1 MRSDRAIPPSGQT
14 DGVDAYVDT
23 VQVRGSARPR
33 PSRARGHTLEIATVL
48 CVALIAATGWAVL
61 AADWV
66 QGGGGAIVVATL
78 SVIEAALLAQ
88 AHAPRIATAL
98 AAPFLALAAIVPTTL
113 AAMPRLPGQTT
124 GAVAG
129 HYIRALFTGLSSTH
143 DWDFTV
149 GLSAILFI
157 CGYWLGWMAL
167 REHRGVL
174 AVVPIFSVLATNVV
188 NAAKPGPV
196 ALPETVAV
204 GLAIAVVAV
213 AHLGS
218 LDKRWAASQITAFD
232 GLRWRFG
239 TSAAGVAVILTLVA
253 VLLPP
258 VSTTDISAKLFPTG
272 LGIGAGQRGK
282 SPGGASGA
290 ASIGFSQAVV
300 PGGPLVS
307 VPRTVFTYTDDT
319 LAPVDFAVANDTVF
333 DKGNWYGP
341 ARGAPGP
348 GGTTWAGID
357 FTPGPL
363 PRDNS
368 ISDGGAGAHETAV
381 HADIL
386 LDPGATGSEALA
398 PFAGEPEAINDQG
411 TAFGTAVGAVSD
423 ASPLLTVDSV
433 QLTLG
438 IQVGTKITSTGFV
451 STATEAQLRT
461 AGTNYPAWTS
471 QFTELSDDST
481 HGVEAIRSLAK
492 AWTAG
497 ASNQYDKAIA
507 IEQRLRSAP
516 FQYTLNPHQL
526 AGASLWPV
534 VYFLTVTHRGYCQ
547 YFASAMGSMLR
558 SLGIPTR
565 LVSGFGPG
573 ATEDVNGPQAVN
585 QVQTQSVTT
594 TDAHTWVEAY
604 FPGYGWIPF
613 EPTPPSSQGNYQP
626 FARGLAAVSA
636 VRVPAGP
643 VTTPATTPATPHGFR
658 GQDPNVSPAGSGS
671 AGMPVAVV
679 TSLAVLGGVALLLVA
694 AVLWLLLPRS
704 LAGAWKRVETLGVIS
719 GVARHYAETHR
730 AYAARLAGVRP
741 GAGTALLE
749 LAAVTA
755 RAEFSASG
763 ASPRDRA
770 QALRTWRRALFGST
784 QRRKR

>member
-1 MRSDRAIPPSGQT
+1 MES
-14 DGVDAYVDT
+14 YVDT
-23 VQVRGSARPR
+23 VQVRDPARPR
-33 PSRARGHTLEIATVL
+33 PARARAHTFDIATLL
-48 CVALIAATGWAVL
+48 CLALIAATGWAVL

-78 SVIEAALLAQ
+78 SVVEAALLTQ

-98 AAPFLALAAIVPTTL
+98 AAPLLALAAIVPTTL

-124 GAVAG
+124 GVVAG

-149 GLSAILFI
+149 GLSAILFV

-188 NAAKPGPV
+188 NATKQGPI

-239 TSAAGVAVILTLVA
+239 TSAAGVAAILTLVA
-253 VLLPP
+253 LLLPP
-258 VSTTDISAKLFPTG
+258 VSTTDLSAKLFPSG
-272 LGIGAGQRGK
+272 RGIGAGQRINT
-282 SPGGASGA
+282 PAGASGA
-290 ASIGFSQAVV
+290 AAIGFSPSVV
-300 PGGPLVS
+300 PGGPLIS

-319 LAPVDFAVANDTVF
+319 PAPVDFSVANDTVF

-357 FTPGPL
+357 FTAGPL

-368 ISDGGAGAHETAV
+368 LSDGGAGSHETAV
-381 HADIL
+381 HADIR
-386 LDPGATGSEALA
+386 LDPGATGNEALA

-411 TAFGTAVGAVSD
+411 TAFGTAVGTVSD

-438 IQVGTKITSTGFV
+438 IQVGTEITSTGLI
-451 STATEAQLRT
+451 STATEAQLRA
-461 AGTNYPAWTS
+461 AGTNYPAWTG

-481 HGVEAIRSLAK
+481 HGVEAIQALAK
-492 AWTAG
+492 AWTVG
-497 ASNQYDKAIA
+497 TSNQYDKAIA

-534 VYFLTVTHRGYCQ
+534 VYFLTVSHRGYCQ

-573 ATEDVNGPQAVN
+573 ATVDANGPQALN
-585 QVQTQSVTT
+585 RVQTQSVTT

-604 FPGYGWIPF
+604 FPTYGWIPF

-626 FARGLAAVSA
+626 FARGLAAVSGA
-636 VRVPAGP
+636 TVPAGP
-643 VTTPATTPATPHGFR
+643 VTTPPTTPVTPHGFP
-658 GQDPNVSPAGSGS
+658 GQDPNVSPAGTGS
-671 AGMPVAVV
+671 AGVPVAVV
-679 TSLAVLGGVALLLVA
+679 ITLAVLGAVVLLLVVA
-694 AVLWLLLPRS
+694 ILWLLLPRS
-704 LAGAWKRVETLGVIS
+704 LTGAWKRVEALGVIS

-730 AYAARLAGVRP
+730 AYAARLARVRP
-741 GAGTALLE
+741 GAGSALRE

-755 RAEFSASG
+755 RAEFSPSG
-763 ASPRDRA
+763 TSPGERA

-784 QRRKR
+784 RRRKR